1 MKKGV
6 LVAVLVSL
14 IVVCVALGAVFL
26 YMVSSSDNATAASGK
41 DTYVPEADFT
51 EALKSDDA
59 PEAPAP
65 AEPIPPALN
74 VPLPT
79 PEPSLDATPPPVMRP
94 EPRVIAPVEPGLEAP
109 AVPEVIA
116 PVTSDQFYQLA
127 FGQTYNQVLE
137 IIGYNG
143 EDVTSALVSEGY
155 FPQGWTAVEW
165 GDANW
170 DLLAVFDAE
179 GLLTR
184 LEPFNLSLPPDW
196 NRRPDQYIYAWING
210 KFAEAG
216 APVRMPAVQ
225 YAATSANTYGYEAG
239 LVDRQGNLVGSL
251 QGVFYAGD
259 GRTTYLPN
267 DTAPYRSAIE
277 GAFQYVLADGTEAG
291 DTYQWVEY

>member
-1 MKKGV
+1 
-6 LVAVLVSL
+6 LVSL

-26 YMVSSSDNATAASGK
+26 YMVSSSDDAVVMPGK

-51 EALKSDDA
+51 KALTPDDA
-59 PEAPAP
+59 QEKPDPAQ
-65 AEPIPPALN
+65 PIPPAAAA
-74 VPLPT
+74 PLPT
-79 PEPSLDATPPPVMRP
+79 PEPSVDATPPPVMRS
-94 EPRVIAPVEPGLEAP
+94 EPRVMAPVEPGLEPP
-109 AVPEVIA
+109 AVPSARA
-116 PVTSDQFYQLA
+116 PVTSDQFYQLSL
-127 FGQTYNQVLE
+127 GQTYNQVLE
-137 IIGYNG
+137 IIGYSG
-143 EDVTSALVSEGY
+143 EDVTSAVVSEGY

-196 NRRPDQYIYAWING
+196 NRRPDQYIYAWLNG

-216 APVRMPAVQ
+216 AHVRMPAVQ
-225 YAATSANTYGYEAG
+225 YAAASANTYNYEAG

-277 GAFQYVLADGTEAG
+277 GVFQYVLADGTEAG
-291 DTYQWVEY
+291 DAYQWVEY